1 MGYRI
6 YWNDSVSRMG
16 LGHSTGADLTE
27 HAAPAPDPST
37 PLAASD
43 PKAPR
48 ARLELVDDLA
58 SLPLQWEAL
67 AGHGIW
73 HARGF
78 LQALEA
84 SGCVGA
90 GTGWEPR
97 FLLAWQ
103 GEALAGALPLWLKSH
118 SYGEYVF
125 DWSWARA
132 YQQSGLPYYPKLVS
146 AIPFTP
152 ATGARL
158 LGADRDVVGSL
169 LAAVEACLEGGEV
182 SSAHVL
188 FPDSAEVPDW
198 QRAGYML
205 REGVQFHWQHRG
217 EPDFEALLMSLTREK
232 RKHIRQERRRVREAG
247 VQFRIETGATASPA
261 DWSLFAACYART
273 YAEHH
278 SSPYLNEDFF
288 VRWATACP
296 EVPVLFIAEIDGE
309 PVAASLCARQGE
321 VLYGRYWGALAHIPC
336 LHFEACYYQ
345 PLEWAI
351 ANGIRRFEGGAQGEH
366 KQARGLEPAVTR
378 SLHRIADPRFARAIE
393 DFLRRERAGVADYA
407 SDLLAHSA
415 YRLKGV

>member
-1 MGYRI
+1 M
-6 YWNDSVSRMG
+6 
-16 LGHSTGADLTE
+16 TE
-27 HAAPAPDPST
+27 HAAPAPDPS
-37 PLAASD
+37 AHGADAGGVGS
-43 PKAPR
+43 
-48 ARLELVDDLA
+48 RLRLTVVDKLA
-58 SLPLQWEAL
+58 SLPSAWDAL
-67 AGHGIW
+67 AGPNIW

-103 GEALAGALPLWLKSH
+103 GDALAGALPLWLKTH

-132 YQQSGLPYYPKLVS
+132 YQQNGLSYYPKLVS

-152 ATGARL
+152 ATGPRL
-158 LGADRDVVGSL
+158 LTTDPGIAAS
-169 LAAVEACLEGGEV
+169 LAAVIEAWLASGEV

-188 FPDSAEVPDW
+188 FPVAKETPQWLD
-198 QRAGYML
+198 AGYLL
-205 REGVQFHWQHRG
+205 REGIQFHWRHRG
-217 EPDFEALLMSLTREK
+217 EADFDALLMNLTREK

-247 VQFRIETGATASPA
+247 VVFRVETAASASPA
-261 DWSLFAACYART
+261 DWSLFAACYSRT

-288 VRWATACP
+288 LRWAAACP
-296 EVPVLFIAEIDGE
+296 DVPLLFIAEVAGE
-309 PVAASLCARQGE
+309 PVAASLCAREGE

-366 KQARGLEPAVTR
+366 KQARGLEPVVTR
-378 SLHRIADPRFARAIE
+378 SMHRIADPGFARAIG

-407 SDLLAHSA
+407 NDLLTHSA
-415 YRLKGV
+415 YRSQSI

>member
-1 MGYRI
+1 M
-6 YWNDSVSRMG
+6 
-16 LGHSTGADLTE
+16 TE
-27 HAAPAPDPST
+27 HAAPAPDPSAHRADAGGVASRLRLQVVDRLAGL
-37 PLAASD
+37 PPAWDALAA
-43 PKAPR
+43 PT
-48 ARLELVDDLA
+48 V
-58 SLPLQWEAL
+58 
-67 AGHGIW
+67 W

-84 SGCVGA
+84 SGCVGP

-103 GEALAGALPLWLKSH
+103 GDTLAGALPIWLKTH

-132 YQQSGLPYYPKLVS
+132 YQQNGLPYYPKLV
-146 AIPFTP
+146 AAVPFTP
-152 ATGARL
+152 ATGQRL
-158 LGADRDVVGSL
+158 LTSDRDVAAAL
-169 LAAVEACLEGGEV
+169 LAVIEAWLKSGEV

-188 FPDSAEVPDW
+188 FPPAEEAPVWLD
-198 QRAGYML
+198 AGYML

-217 EPDFEALLMSLTREK
+217 ESDFDALLMNLTREK

-247 VQFRIETGATASPA
+247 VQFRVETGASASVS

-273 YAEHH
+273 YEEHH

-288 VRWATACP
+288 VRWAAACP
-296 EVPVLFIAEIDGE
+296 DAPLLFIAEAGGE
-309 PVAASLCARQGE
+309 PVAASLCVRDGE
-321 VLYGRYWGALAHIPC
+321 TLYGRYWGALAHIPC

-366 KQARGLEPAVTR
+366 KQSRALEPVVTR
-378 SLHRIADPRFARAIE
+378 SMHRIADPRFARAIG
-393 DFLRRERAGVADYA
+393 DFLHRERAGVADYA
-407 SDLLAHSA
+407 SDLLTRSA
-415 YRLKGV
+415 YRSQSV

>member
-1 MGYRI
+1 M
-6 YWNDSVSRMG
+6 
-16 LGHSTGADLTE
+16 TE
-27 HAAPAPDPST
+27 YAAQAPDPSARPADT
-37 PLAASD
+37 GSLASRSRTEIVDSLAA
-43 PKAPR
+43 
-48 ARLELVDDLA
+48 
-58 SLPLQWEAL
+58 LPSGWDAL
-67 AGHGIW
+67 AGESIW

-84 SGCVGA
+84 SGSVGP

-97 FLLAWQ
+97 FLLAWR
-103 GEALAGALPLWLKSH
+103 GDVLAGALPLWLKAH

-132 YQQSGLPYYPKLVS
+132 YQQNGLPYYPKLVS

-152 ATGARL
+152 ATGPRILTAQ
-158 LGADRDVVGSL
+158 RDVAADL
-169 LAAVEACLEGGEV
+169 LAAVEGWLESGEV

-188 FPDSAEVPDW
+188 FPPEEESSLW
-198 QRAGYML
+198 GNAGYLL
-205 REGVQFHWQHRG
+205 REGIQFHWQHRG
-217 EPDFEALLMSLTREK
+217 EPDFEALLMSLTRDK

-247 VQFRIETGATASPA
+247 VRFRVETGATASSA

-288 VRWATACP
+288 LRWAAACP
-296 EVPVLFIAEIDGE
+296 EVPVLFVAEVDGD

-351 ANGIRRFEGGAQGEH
+351 ANGIRSFEGGAQGEH
-366 KQARGLEPAVTR
+366 KQARALEPVVTR
-378 SLHRIADPRFARAIE
+378 SLHRIADPRFARAID

-415 YRLKGV
+415 YRETL

>member
-1 MGYRI
+1 
-6 YWNDSVSRMG
+6 V
-16 LGHSTGADLTE
+16 TE
-27 HAAPAPDPST
+27 YAAQAPDPSARPADT
-37 PLAASD
+37 GSLASRSRTEIVDCLAA
-43 PKAPR
+43 
-48 ARLELVDDLA
+48 
-58 SLPLQWEAL
+58 LPSGWDAL
-67 AGHGIW
+67 AGESTW

-84 SGCVGA
+84 SGSVGP

-97 FLLAWQ
+97 FLLAWR
-103 GEALAGALPLWLKSH
+103 GDALAGALPLWLKAH

-132 YQQSGLPYYPKLVS
+132 YQQNGLPYYPKLVS

-152 ATGARL
+152 ATGPRILTAQ
-158 LGADRDVVGSL
+158 RDVAADL
-169 LAAVEACLEGGEV
+169 LAAVEGWLESGEV

-188 FPDSAEVPDW
+188 FPPAEESSLW
-198 QRAGYML
+198 GNAGYLL
-205 REGVQFHWQHRG
+205 REGIQFHWQHRG
-217 EPDFEALLMSLTREK
+217 EPDFEALLMNLTRDK

-247 VQFRIETGATASPA
+247 VRFRVETGATASSA

-288 VRWATACP
+288 LRWAAACP
-296 EVPVLFIAEIDGE
+296 EVPVLFVAEVDGD

-351 ANGIRRFEGGAQGEH
+351 ANGIRSFEGGAQGEH
-366 KQARGLEPAVTR
+366 KQARALEPVVTR
-378 SLHRIADPRFARAIE
+378 SLHRIADPRFARAID

-415 YRLKGV
+415 YREPL

>member
-1 MGYRI
+1 M
-6 YWNDSVSRMG
+6 
-16 LGHSTGADLTE
+16 TE
-27 HAAPAPDPST
+27 HAAQAPDPST
-37 PLAASD
+37 HAADGGRVAARS
-43 PKAPR
+43 
-48 ARLELVDDLA
+48 RLELVDRLADLPPA
-58 SLPLQWEAL
+58 WDAL
-67 AGHGIW
+67 AGSSIW

-84 SGCVGA
+84 SGCVGP

-97 FLLAWQ
+97 FLLAWH
-103 GEALAGALPLWLKSH
+103 GDALEGALPLWLKTH

-132 YQQSGLPYYPKLVS
+132 YQQNGLPYYPKLVS

-158 LGADRDVVGSL
+158 LVANRDVAATL
-169 LAAVEACLEGGEV
+169 LAAVEAWLESGDA

-188 FPDSAEVPDW
+188 FPLPEESSLWLD
-198 QRAGYML
+198 AGYLL

-217 EPDFEALLMSLTREK
+217 ESDFEALLMSLTRDK
-232 RKHIRQERRRVREAG
+232 RKHIRQERRRVRDAG
-247 VQFRIETGATASPA
+247 VRFRIETGATASRA

-278 SSPYLNEDFF
+278 SSPYLNEEFF
-288 VRWATACP
+288 VRWATTCP
-296 EVPVLFIAEIDGE
+296 AAPLLFIAEIGGE
-309 PVAASLCARQGE
+309 PVAASLCARQGD

-351 ANGIRRFEGGAQGEH
+351 ANGIHRFEGGAQGEH
-366 KQARGLEPAVTR
+366 KQARALEPVVTR
-378 SLHRIADPRFARAIE
+378 SLHRIADPGFARAVE

-415 YRLKGV
+415 YRTQSV

>member
-1 MGYRI
+1 
-6 YWNDSVSRMG
+6 V
-16 LGHSTGADLTE
+16 TE
-27 HAAPAPDPST
+27 YAAQAPDPSARPADT
-37 PLAASD
+37 GSLASRSRTEIVDSLAA
-43 PKAPR
+43 
-48 ARLELVDDLA
+48 
-58 SLPLQWEAL
+58 LPSGWDAL
-67 AGHGIW
+67 AGESIW

-84 SGCVGA
+84 SGSVGP

-97 FLLAWQ
+97 FLLAWR
-103 GEALAGALPLWLKSH
+103 GDVLAGALPLWLKAH

-132 YQQSGLPYYPKLVS
+132 YQQNGLPYYPKLVS

-152 ATGARL
+152 ATGPRILTAQ
-158 LGADRDVVGSL
+158 RDVAADL
-169 LAAVEACLEGGEV
+169 LAAVEGWLESGEV

-188 FPDSAEVPDW
+188 FPPEEESSLW
-198 QRAGYML
+198 GNAGYLL
-205 REGVQFHWQHRG
+205 REGIQFHWQHRG
-217 EPDFEALLMSLTREK
+217 EPDFEALLMSLTRDK

-247 VQFRIETGATASPA
+247 VRFRVETGATASSA

-288 VRWATACP
+288 LRWAAACP
-296 EVPVLFIAEIDGE
+296 EVPVLFVAEVDGD

-351 ANGIRRFEGGAQGEH
+351 ANGIRSFEGGAQGEH
-366 KQARGLEPAVTR
+366 KQARALEPVVTR
-378 SLHRIADPRFARAIE
+378 SLHRIADPRFARAID

-415 YRLKGV
+415 YRETL